1 MRRDNLGSRAFH
13 HAQRLAAFAPRPS
26 PLTPHPRSAMSG
38 NLFVICA
45 PSGAGKTS
53 LVQALLE
60 REPEVRLSVS
70 HTTRAMRP
78 GEQGGKHYHFVS
90 RPQFEQMIGRGEFL
104 ESAEVHG
111 NLYGTSHAWIR
122 EQRGLGAD
130 IVLEIDWQGAQQ
142 VRRLISDAIGVFI
155 LPPSL
160 EALRQRLTDRRQDS
174 PAVIDARLRAAR
186 GEIAHV
192 DEFDYVMIN
201 DEFDEAVADLVAIVR
216 SARLRLGPQTARHRE
231 LINSLK

>member
-1 MRRDNLGSRAFH
+1 
-13 HAQRLAAFAPRPS
+13 
-26 PLTPHPRSAMSG
+26 MSG
-38 NLFVICA
+38 SLFVICA

-53 LVQALLE
+53 LVRELLQ
-60 REPEVRLSVS
+60 REPAVRLSIS
-70 HTTRAMRP
+70 HTTRAIRP
-78 GEQGGKHYHFVS
+78 GEEHGRHYHFIT

-111 NLYGTSHAWIR
+111 NLYGTSHGWIR
-122 EQRGLGAD
+122 EQRALGAD

-142 VRRLISDAIGVFI
+142 VRRLIPDTVGIFI

-174 PAVIDARLRAAR
+174 PEVIARRLEAAR

-192 DEFDYVMIN
+192 DEFDYVIIN
-201 DEFDEAVADLVAIVR
+201 REFSAAADDLVAIVR
-216 SARLRLGPQTARHRE
+216 SARLRLDRQTERHRD